1 MYYVFGDYV
10 LGIPASI
17 ERCCITIYG
26 WMVRSNIGPIRFS
39 FLFFFAARRDGLG
52 LRWARGRAR
61 RRMDLRRRARTL
73 GSAGAA
79 EGAIT

>member
-1 MYYVFGDYV
+1 MFGDYV

-17 ERCCITIYG
+17 EWCWITIYG

-39 FLFFFAARRDGLG
+39 FFFAARRDDLG
-52 LRWARGRAR
+52 LRWAGGRAR
-61 RRMDLRRRARTL
+61 RRMDLRRRARTP